1 MICLSIYTLTIA
13 ILVSERTSDIFYP
26 LIAPVRRSII
36 AVSHLMTN
44 SDSFH
49 PLFSGFLS
57 LFPSVKALCDNR
69 IAKAAGIALILSL
82 TAVKAV
88 NRDNLPPAVNCDN
101 LLLRLC
107 GFAALPLRRS
117 RPPQK
122 QKAGAVGIVKRCLR
136 AGVRASVFYET
147 SVTIELCYSLL
158 AAFAAALLSLAI

>member
-69 IAKAAGIALILSL
+69 IAKAAEIALVLSL

-107 GFAALPLRRS
+107 GDHGRCKNKRPARSASLNDASAPASEFQSSMKLLLRS
-117 RPPQK
+117 
-122 QKAGAVGIVKRCLR
+122 I
-136 AGVRASVFYET
+136 S
-147 SVTIELCYSLL
+147 
-158 AAFAAALLSLAI
+158 AILF